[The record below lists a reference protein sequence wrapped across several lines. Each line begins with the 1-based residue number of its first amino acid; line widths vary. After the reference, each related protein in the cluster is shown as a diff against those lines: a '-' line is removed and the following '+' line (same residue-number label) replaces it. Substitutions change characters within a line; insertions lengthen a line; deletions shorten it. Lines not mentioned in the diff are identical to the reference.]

1 MPCAIPPS
9 HPVSCRL
16 SRLFSGPPL
25 CIYFSYPTRAKISA
39 QLVLVSDSSYSDCSG
54 QIPTLYVLSFFT
66 CTPSHLPTPTSPSMS
81 HYSDHNKRKRLS
93 AAAPD
98 GSDIALGGSGGASP
112 RSTDDQYDDYYRSPA
127 SAITQSTGGERGGG
141 RFSDAASYHSHHSQR
156 SFASHGS
163 HPSHSHSHRPAG
175 RGQHA
180 PHNYRGFSGGPP
192 DVGDG
197 NSTIA
202 TINSADLVSLKRDR
216 EREGRCSECGAQT
229 HELRVDPRTGAR
241 TKEPLNVEGE
251 VRRGRCVRDWEFLV
265 HALIVIMNIKCPCIC
280 NMHLNANMV
289 YFVPLKPNKDFVL

>member
-1 MPCAIPPS
+1 
-9 HPVSCRL
+9 
-16 SRLFSGPPL
+16 
-25 CIYFSYPTRAKISA
+25 
-39 QLVLVSDSSYSDCSG
+39 
-54 QIPTLYVLSFFT
+54 
-66 CTPSHLPTPTSPSMS
+66 MS

-93 AAAPD
+93 AAVPD
-98 GSDIALGGSGGASP
+98 GSDAALGGGGASP
-112 RSTDDQYDDYYRSPA
+112 RSTDDQFDDYYRSPA
-127 SAITQSTGGERGGG
+127 SAISQSTGGGGDRG

-163 HPSHSHSHRPAG
+163 HHSHQHAHRPAG

-180 PHNYRGFSGGPP
+180 PHNYRGFSGGP

-216 EREGRCSECGAQT
+216 EREGRCSECGEQT

-251 VRRGRCVRDWEFLV
+251 VRRGRYV
-265 HALIVIMNIKCPCIC
+265 K
-280 NMHLNANMV
+280 
-289 YFVPLKPNKDFVL
+289 FVTC

>member
-1 MPCAIPPS
+1 
-9 HPVSCRL
+9 
-16 SRLFSGPPL
+16 
-25 CIYFSYPTRAKISA
+25 
-39 QLVLVSDSSYSDCSG
+39 
-54 QIPTLYVLSFFT
+54 
-66 CTPSHLPTPTSPSMS
+66 MS

-93 AAAPD
+93 AAVPD
-98 GSDIALGGSGGASP
+98 VSDAALGGDGGASP
-112 RSTDDQYDDYYRSPA
+112 RSTDDQFDDYYRSPA
-127 SAITQSTGGERGGG
+127 SAITQSTGTAGGGGG
-141 RFSDAASYHSHHSQR
+141 RFSDAASYHSHQSQR

-180 PHNYRGFSGGPP
+180 PHNYRGFSGGP

-251 VRRGRCVRDWEFLV
+251 VRRGRYVTFL
-265 HALIVIMNIKCPCIC
+265 AYFYIC
-280 NMHLNANMV
+280 LR
-289 YFVPLKPNKDFVL
+289 VLVCDQYERV